1 MVIDFHTHTF
11 PDKIAAATIDKLK
24 QASHS
29 LPFTGGTAAQL
40 KESMKEAGIQYSVL
54 LPVVTNPLKASQI
67 NDISIDMT
75 GKDGLIWFGGIHPD
89 TPDWHEELGRIA
101 EKGLKGIKIHP
112 VYQNCDI
119 DDIRFL
125 RILERAGELDLMV
138 TVHAGDDIGFPGVVR
153 CSPAMARNALRQV
166 GNVKL
171 ILAHMG
177 GWKVWDQVKEH
188 LSDQKVFLD
197 TSFSLGEI
205 PELGDGYYTP
215 ETKKLLSE
223 EEFCELVHIF
233 GSEHVLFGTDSPWG
247 PQKEN
252 KDAILA
258 LPLTDEEKRNILGE
272 NARRLL
278 NI

>member
-29 LPFTGGTAAQL
+29 LPFTGGTAVQL
-40 KESMKEAGIQYSVL
+40 KESMREAGIQYSVL
-54 LPVVTNPLKASQI
+54 LPVVTNPLKASPI

-138 TVHAGDDIGFPGVVR
+138 TVHAGNDIGFPGVVR

>member
-1 MVIDFHTHTF
+1 
-11 PDKIAAATIDKLK
+11 
-24 QASHS
+24 
-29 LPFTGGTAAQL
+29 
-40 KESMKEAGIQYSVL
+40 
-54 LPVVTNPLKASQI
+54 
-67 NDISIDMT
+67 
-75 GKDGLIWFGGIHPD
+75 
-89 TPDWHEELGRIA
+89 
-101 EKGLKGIKIHP
+101 
-112 VYQNCDI
+112 
-119 DDIRFL
+119 
-125 RILERAGELDLMV
+125 MV
-138 TVHAGDDIGFPGVVR
+138 TVHAGNDIGFPGVVR